1 MDAALEL
8 IISVYNAPDQAEA
21 VLKDLRHR
29 AGDKTF
35 KIKEAAVITRDMNG
49 HAHIKDTGDVKAAHG
64 AVFGAITGALIGL
77 AGGPAGAVVG
87 AVAGAATG
95 GATAAVV
102 DMGFSKEQLKEL
114 KASMPAGSS
123 ALVAL
128 VEHTWVEKLVHEM
141 EKQHGTIF
149 RHTVDQALVDEYER
163 QAARH

>member
-8 IISVYNAPDQAEA
+8 IISVYNAPDEAEA
-21 VLKDLRHR
+21 VLKGLRHQ

-49 HAHIKDTGDVKAAHG
+49 HAHIQDTGDVKASHG

-141 EKQHGTIF
+141 EKQHGTMF

-163 QAARH
+163 QAARR